1 MWYTYKIDEIERK
14 LRTTVRLGLK
24 NKEVTERQ
32 IKYGKN
38 IIQEGKKENIFIKFI
53 KQFNDFMIIILIIA
67 AIVSAI
73 VSKVEG
79 TGDYFDSIIIIAI
92 VIFNGIMGLIQE
104 VKAEKSIEALKKMTS
119 PTAKVKR
126 DGKIQIINGEDIV
139 PGDIIILEA
148 GNYIPADV
156 RLANT
161 YNFKV
166 YSA

>member
-53 KQFNDFMIIILIIA
+53 KQFNDFMIITLIIA

-104 VKAEKSIEALKKMTS
+104 VKAEK
-119 PTAKVKR
+119 
-126 DGKIQIINGEDIV
+126 
-139 PGDIIILEA
+139 
-148 GNYIPADV
+148 
-156 RLANT
+156 
-161 YNFKV
+161 
-166 YSA
+166 